1 MKYNDNKINLLDLS
15 KGLITVIASH
25 FFPREHNHSLMSQV
39 ARLEG
44 CQFPWSLL
52 CTSEKNLL
60 CDFNCLARGAK
71 IVALI
76 LHHRRLTCHCWEV
89 FFHPALSFKSYNPN
103 RQNQRERKK
112 KTNGKVSVSFTIELV
127 ALAAAREWKEL
138 LNVESKS
145 QSSDGFDILDSSL
158 LFMCCNC
165 IWIGF

>member
-1 MKYNDNKINLLDLS
+1 MKYNENKINLLDLS

-52 CTSEKNLL
+52 CTSEENLL

-76 LHHRRLTCHCWEV
+76 LHDRHLTCHCWEV

-112 KTNGKVSVSFTIELV
+112 NKQKSFSEFYHRISCSGGCQGVEGALKRRAKVPKQWWLWHF
-127 ALAAAREWKEL
+127 R
-138 LNVESKS
+138 
-145 QSSDGFDILDSSL
+145 L
-158 LFMCCNC
+158 LF
-165 IWIGF
+165 IIHVL